1 MDSEETQIKLKE
13 LSANVD
19 ELLSR
24 FQSLQAD
31 HHIAIQENKKLKSLL
46 EEKNQQLNDFQ
57 YKAKIS
63 KIVQYLAVDDLSADE
78 LRTKIDEYIKEID
91 HCLAY
96 LSREV

>member
-13 LSANVD
+13 LSANVN

-31 HHIAIQENKKLKSLL
+31 HHIALQENKKLKSLL

-63 KIVQYLAVDDLSADE
+63 KKKPYSGEQLKLLKTNLNCEKS
-78 LRTKIDEYIKEID
+78 K
-91 HCLAY
+91 
-96 LSREV
+96 